1 MRTKLILVLGI
12 LLAAVPA
19 RLVAQE
25 QPGAASSS
33 CISCHSSLSD
43 NLHVAAET
51 FAEDIHATKG
61 LSCESC
67 HGGDP
72 KADDP
77 SVAMSRAHGFRGKP
91 ARREI
96 PTFCARCHSDAALM
110 RKFNPSLRTDQLAQ
124 YRTSVHGKRLAAGD
138 TKVAVCTDC
147 HSVHDIRPA
156 SSPVSTVHP
165 LNVARTCGRC
175 HSDAEYMKPYKLPTN
190 QVAEYGASVH
200 HEAMVVRGDLSAP
213 TCTTCHGNHGAA
225 PPGLASVQ
233 LVCSTCHVF
242 QAQLFDRS
250 PHQKPFAAMKLGAC
264 IACHSNHRIRH
275 PSDTMLGTG
284 KESICLNCHSEGDKG
299 YAVAAQMSADLGKL
313 DRSIA
318 GSGAILDLAE
328 RSGMEVSQAKLDL
341 MDARE
346 NLIKARVNIHAFD
359 AKLVEESVAKG
370 LGISEK
376 TYQAGVVALR
386 ERDFRRKGLAVSL
399 IAIVLVLV
407 GLYFTIREIEAKPP
421 DRIQP

>member
-1 MRTKLILVLGI
+1 MRTKLILILGI
-12 LLAAVPA
+12 WLAAVPA
-19 RLVAQE
+19 QLAAQG
-25 QPGAASSS
+25 QTSAPSST
-33 CISCHSSLSD
+33 CISCHANLPD
-43 NLHVAAET
+43 NLHVAPEA

-61 LSCESC
+61 LSCDSC

-72 KADDP
+72 KAEDQT
-77 SVAMSRAHGFRGKP
+77 VAMSRAHGFRGKP

-96 PTFCARCHSDAALM
+96 PAFCARCHSDAALM

-124 YRTSVHGKRLAAGD
+124 YLTSVHGKRLAAGD

-156 SSPVSTVHP
+156 SNPVSTVHP
-165 LNVARTCGRC
+165 LNVANTCSRC
-175 HSDAEYMKPYKLPTN
+175 HANAEYMKPYKLPTN
-190 QVAEYGASVH
+190 QVAEYKASVH

-233 LVCSTCHVF
+233 LVCATCHVF

-250 PHQKPFAAMKLGAC
+250 PHQKPFTAMKLGAC

-275 PSDTMLGTG
+275 PADTMLGTG

-299 YAVAAQMSADLGKL
+299 YIVAGELAAHLAQL

-318 GSGAILDLAE
+318 RSAEILDRAE
-328 RSGMEVSQAKLDL
+328 RSGMEVSQAKLEL
-341 MDARE
+341 IDARE
-346 NLIKARVNIHAFD
+346 NLIKARVNIHAFNS
-359 AKLVEESVAKG
+359 KPVEESVAKG
-370 LGISEK
+370 LTISDK
-376 TYQAGVVALR
+376 TYEAGVAALR

-407 GLYFTIREIEAKPP
+407 GLYFTIRQIEVKP
-421 DRIQP
+421 